1 MTFFYEGVSFFDTA
15 VLIFFLLFVWSLIYR
30 NPAFMIIAIMF
41 VNVALSAMS
50 FYLIELGGYITEL
63 GNWSYR
69 TGNLPLHVFYNTL
82 FVSSF
87 FLAYRASGVSNGHL
101 GCQRSQ
107 NRLFSLANR
116 LIVFLLVAVIAT
128 EYISLFFYGV
138 AIVDGIN
145 KVDYAIINPVVGF
158 FGSTATYVSVFLG
171 GLYFHS
177 YKKFYLGIYLAHFL
191 FLILSAQKFS
201 ALIVNLSFFFSL
213 YLIRKQYFRMSGKL
227 LYGII
232 LLSITILAVFYFA
245 YSQSNSFSDE
255 LGLSVS
261 GAMAYRALY
270 LSAHAQWASLIV
282 FFQSGGELIG
292 LVDLVEFNK
301 YIVTLLHPQDTFDSL
316 EKGVTFGMVFPAYN
330 ILGVPV
336 ILHIPLVLFQ
346 GGLIGLM
353 LSIFTKWMSSGK
365 LIGACILSVFLNIL
379 IRIFITGDLSQ
390 FFSFQSIFVY
400 FSLVMY
406 VLIRWALA
414 SGRVVD

>member
-227 LYGII
+227 LYTHTHTHTHTHVQKPRERSTTPTSHTRTRARARHTHTCTETAGAKYNSNFTHTHTRTCTRTHTRTRTRTCIYRNRGSEAPLQHPRQGHSI
-232 LLSITILAVFYFA
+232 RCACVCVLVGVCVLLWVW
-245 YSQSNSFSDE
+245 
-255 LGLSVS
+255 V
-261 GAMAYRALY
+261 
-270 LSAHAQWASLIV
+270 WV
-282 FFQSGGELIG
+282 W
-292 LVDLVEFNK
+292 VCV
-301 YIVTLLHPQDTFDSL
+301 
-316 EKGVTFGMVFPAYN
+316 
-330 ILGVPV
+330 
-336 ILHIPLVLFQ
+336 
-346 GGLIGLM
+346 
-353 LSIFTKWMSSGK
+353 
-365 LIGACILSVFLNIL
+365 C
-379 IRIFITGDLSQ
+379 
-390 FFSFQSIFVY
+390 
-400 FSLVMY
+400 
-406 VLIRWALA
+406 
-414 SGRVVD
+414 